1 MINLISVSI
10 SLVVMWG
17 MFSIY
22 IIMGIYTS
30 LEPNKSC
37 DGFILPIWILSM
49 IVGCII
55 TYYFTRTMGIK
66 DCLLSAQ
73 KKPYFGCFLVFI
85 GHLGPIS
92 GAIMISQMTSGNS
105 NGIMLIPS
113 LLWTIVFYGIGLL
126 TVMIG
131 VVKSLA

>member
-1 MINLISVSI
+1 
-10 SLVVMWG
+10 
-17 MFSIY
+17 
-22 IIMGIYTS
+22 MGIYTS
-30 LEPNKSC
+30 LEPNKSY
-37 DGFILPIWILSM
+37 DGFILPIWIFSM

-73 KKPYFGCFLVFI
+73 KKPYLGCFLVFI

-92 GAIMISQMTSGNS
+92 GAILMSQMTSGNS
-105 NGIMLIPS
+105 NGVMLIPS

-126 TVMIG
+126 AVMIG